1 MSIRKARTTGKA
13 PCPRYGHG
21 AAFLDGAVYVYGGNA
36 GVEGDFKIFGD
47 LHSLRV
53 PTGLN
58 KDEPYVWSQVIFSGP
73 NTPEPRYRMTLNT
86 VQQKLLLIGGCG
98 TNTKCLSD
106 FWLIEPPRKGSS
118 SNKALA
124 VQLKPEGTE
133 SFAGRYSHTTAVVQD
148 HRSGTASV
156 LIAGGNTDYCSS
168 NEVFKLELERPAWW
182 LLHFLEA
189 TRMIPCL
196 GKNDC
201 RASYELYVG
210 HEVV

>member
-1 MSIRKARTTGKA
+1 
-13 PCPRYGHG
+13 
-21 AAFLDGAVYVYGGNA
+21 
-36 GVEGDFKIFGD
+36 
-47 LHSLRV
+47 
-53 PTGLN
+53 
-58 KDEPYVWSQVIFSGP
+58 
-73 NTPEPRYRMTLNT
+73 MTLNT
-86 VQQKLLLIGGCG
+86 VQQKLLLIGGRD
-98 TNTKCLSD
+98 NNWKPLAD

-118 SNKALA
+118 SSKALA

-156 LIAGGNTDYCSS
+156 LIAGNLPVDRSS
-168 NEVFKLELERPAWW
+168 REVFNLELEFPAWW